1 MKKVLLMIAIVA
13 AGFTVNAQESELNVG
28 GTIGIPSGDS
38 KADVTGAIEVNY
50 LFKVSEELKVG
61 GAISH
66 IHFLGDGADAAFLP
80 IAAAGRFTVSEKFS
94 LGLDM
99 GYGIGVRPSENT
111 ESGFYYRP
119 MVGYKVTNAITAHV
133 DYAAVVLDQTT
144 LSSFGIGATYS
155 FSL

>member
-1 MKKVLLMIAIVA
+1 
-13 AGFTVNAQESELNVG
+13 
-28 GTIGIPSGDS
+28 
-38 KADVTGAIEVNY
+38 
-50 LFKVSEELKVG
+50 
-61 GAISH
+61 
-66 IHFLGDGADAAFLP
+66 
-80 IAAAGRFTVSEKFS
+80 
-94 LGLDM
+94 
-99 GYGIGVRPSENT
+99 NT